1 MWFLW
6 ARHVVGQEQEPLMQ
20 NLDKRLGVNHLGDQ
34 DIDGLMLKYILNRIL
49 CFVDCTSLY
58 NLVNKANLVDD
69 FS

>member
-6 ARHVVGQEQEPLMQ
+6 ARHLVEQEQEPLMQ

-34 DIDGLMLKYILNRIL
+34 DIDGLMLKCILNRIL
-49 CFVDCTSLY
+49 CFVDCASLH
-58 NLVNKANLVDD
+58 NLVNKANLMHN